1 MSRLKTKLKKFW
13 RGIGPG
19 LATGASDDDPSGIAT
34 YSIAGAKFG
43 YMSLWTMLYLLP
55 FMIAVQDMAARI
67 GITSSCGLAGNI
79 KRYYSKGLLVFVAIL
94 ILSSNIFNIG
104 ADVAGMAAAIE
115 LLTPGSTKI
124 ISLIVVVFILFL
136 VVKLSYRKIASIFKW
151 LSLSLLVYVL
161 AGFIAVDDW
170 SRILVK
176 TIIPS
181 FEFTKDYIIMIVAI
195 AGTTISPYLAFWQA
209 SEEAEEKKM
218 ENGNRVKIC
227 KFRIVARSE
236 LRHTRR
242 ETAMGM
248 FFSNFI
254 GFFIIAL
261 TGSVLFSAG
270 VNGIETIEEAATALQ
285 PLAGQYA
292 YLLFTLGIV
301 SAGLLAIPILAGSA
315 AYVLAEMFGWE
326 ASLDKPFN
334 KAKEFYVVI
343 IASTALGL
351 LIPYLGI
358 SPIKA
363 LFYTAIIHGI
373 VAPFL
378 IGIVIHMANNP
389 KIVGPNHAGHT
400 HNLLSYL
407 TMIILAVGTTI
418 FFITL

>member
-1 MSRLKTKLKKFW
+1 MSSLKKKIKKIW

-19 LATGASDDDPSGIAT
+19 LVTGASDNDPSGIAT

-43 YMSLWTMLYLLP
+43 YASIWTMLYILP
-55 FMIAVQDMAARI
+55 LMIAVQDMAARI
-67 GITSSCGLAGNI
+67 GISSSCGLAGNI
-79 KRYYSKGLLVFVAIL
+79 KKYYSKGLLIFIAIL
-94 ILSSNIFNIG
+94 IMSSNIFNIG

-124 ISLIVVVFILFL
+124 ISIIIVIFILYLIVT
-136 VVKLSYRKIASIFKW
+136 LSYKKISMIFKW
-151 LSLSLLVYVL
+151 LSLSLLVYVV
-161 AGFIAVDDW
+161 AGFIAIDDW
-170 SRILVK
+170 PRIIFK
-176 TIIPS
+176 TLIPS
-181 FEFTKDYIIMIVAI
+181 LKFSKDYMIMIVAI

-209 SEEAEEKKM
+209 SEEAEEKKIKS
-218 ENGNRVKIC
+218 GNRIKVC
-227 KFRIVARSE
+227 KFRIVTKNE

-248 FFSNFI
+248 FFSNFV
-254 GFFIIAL
+254 GFFIIAM
-261 TGSVLFSAG
+261 TGSVIFGAG
-270 VNGIETIEEAATALQ
+270 INGIETIEEAAKALQ

-334 KAKEFYVVI
+334 KAKEFYIVVI
-343 IASTALGL
+343 ISTALGL
-351 LIPYLGI
+351 LIPYIGI

-363 LFYTAIIHGI
+363 LFYTAISHGI
-373 VAPFL
+373 VAPVL
-378 IGIVIHMANNP
+378 IGTLIHMANNP
-389 KIVGPNHAGHT
+389 KIVGPNRTSHA

-407 TMIILAVGTTI
+407 TMIILAVGTAI